1 MQKHLWFVLFSYL
14 EYQYFVWNTKMC
26 RYIFW
31 ELNFL
36 IAVLHVLHVPAK
48 MGARQQW
55 WPSPST
61 HIRELYCGF
70 WEGPA
75 PERCTTTESNT
86 TTPASSSPV
95 SWKRGWQRNAKNS
108 LRWRMESFVLLISAV
123 GSLESF
129 LNSKSL
135 SILCPRCVDAA
146 NHHLKRLNHWC
157 RDILPLFFPPSF
169 RRDCEATTRRR
180 ANRETL
186 LKKREGRR
194 KTSWERLYD
203 SAGARRRCSNGSVRN
218 QSWI

>member
-1 MQKHLWFVLFSYL
+1 
-14 EYQYFVWNTKMC
+14 MC
-26 RYIFW
+26 CYIFW

-95 SWKRGWQRNAKNS
+95 SWKRGWQRNATNS

-123 GSLESF
+123 EFCCSWIQNHCQYCVRGVLMQLTITWNIWLIDAVTSCLSFFPRLSEEIVKQRRGEEQTERHYLKKEKAGGRLPERGSMILLE
-129 LNSKSL
+129 
-135 SILCPRCVDAA
+135 PEEGAVM
-146 NHHLKRLNHWC
+146 HLKSR
-157 RDILPLFFPPSF
+157 
-169 RRDCEATTRRR
+169 T
-180 ANRETL
+180 
-186 LKKREGRR
+186 
-194 KTSWERLYD
+194 
-203 SAGARRRCSNGSVRN
+203 
-218 QSWI
+218 

>member
-14 EYQYFVWNTKMC
+14 EYQYFVWN
-26 RYIFW
+26 R
-31 ELNFL
+31 LNFL
-36 IAVLHVLHVPAK
+36 IAVLHVLHISAK

-70 WEGPA
+70 WERPA
-75 PERCTTTESNT
+75 PERCTTTESYST
-86 TTPASSSPV
+86 TSASSSAV

-123 GSLESF
+123 GSLESL

-146 NHHLKRLNHWC
+146 NHHLKHLNHWC
-157 RDILPLFFPPSF
+157 CGILPLSFFPHLSEEIVKQRQGEEQTERHYLTKEKAGGRLPERGSMI
-169 RRDCEATTRRR
+169 
-180 ANRETL
+180 L
-186 LKKREGRR
+186 LEPEEGAVMHPEPRTYR
-194 KTSWERLYD
+194 MF
-203 SAGARRRCSNGSVRN
+203 
-218 QSWI
+218 